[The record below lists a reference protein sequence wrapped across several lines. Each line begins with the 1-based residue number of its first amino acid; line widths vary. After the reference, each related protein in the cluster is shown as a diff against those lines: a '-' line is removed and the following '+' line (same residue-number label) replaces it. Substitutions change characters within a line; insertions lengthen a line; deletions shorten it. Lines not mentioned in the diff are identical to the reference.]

1 MFLDLTVAKRVSPD
15 NLYPYINL
23 LRKEALITRIC
34 TVSMQDL
41 VHERP
46 HWSAFLY
53 MRIEIESFFGD
64 VILFSPNIIEI
75 KTIKNRFYELVSSY
89 KNVDLRD
96 KVLSMLVDEFHFK
109 IENKKS
115 TSKDIVATIDTDIN
129 HFFQHKC

>member
-1 MFLDLTVAKRVSPD
+1 
-15 NLYPYINL
+15 
-23 LRKEALITRIC
+23 
-34 TVSMQDL
+34 
-41 VHERP
+41 
-46 HWSAFLY
+46 